1 MEFRV
6 CRQPFNEGAFN
17 RFDHVFG
24 INPTFG
30 SCHPRCYQSRRHQ
43 PIHVR
48 VAMNQL
54 IEEARRQVE
63 IEQSSGA
70 ISDYFAAMDSILN
83 AFNSQKNSVK
93 RTENDDEEAKSEL
106 EKQDQRHTTLDDIFE
121 AAFKELT
128 KDKSEESNPEGE
140 ENNELEKPSK
150 NPNTKQECQTKEEQL
165 IQVTTN
171 PTSLST
177 KAQVS
182 EDLEKLEIEIEFS
195 GYQFKP
201 EHLDVQLVNEN
212 VLVISAK
219 DGEYNFER
227 KFKLASNC
235 KMDKIMPKFKDDEN
249 KQILS
254 ITVPKEVKKIHNI
267 PISTSEN

>member
-1 MEFRV
+1 MGESFKNSIPPHQRTQKVSKMEFRV

-30 SCHPRCYQSRRHQ
+30 SCHPKCYQSRRRQ
-43 PIHVR
+43 PIHVSPRR

-63 IEQSSGA
+63 LEQSSGA

-83 AFNSQKNSVK
+83 AFHSQKNSVK

-128 KDKSEESNPEGE
+128 KENSKKSKKDCK
-140 ENNELEKPSK
+140 ENNEL
-150 NPNTKQECQTKEEQL
+150 
-165 IQVTTN
+165 
-171 PTSLST
+171 
-177 KAQVS
+177 
-182 EDLEKLEIEIEFS
+182 
-195 GYQFKP
+195 
-201 EHLDVQLVNEN
+201 
-212 VLVISAK
+212 
-219 DGEYNFER
+219 
-227 KFKLASNC
+227 
-235 KMDKIMPKFKDDEN
+235 
-249 KQILS
+249 
-254 ITVPKEVKKIHNI
+254 
-267 PISTSEN
+267 